1 MERGT
6 LPDNFAE
13 EVMDLEFSIEDNN
26 FQVGTV
32 DRLVYLYSQ
41 AMEYYEGYDNDK
53 YIRFKDRIS
62 RLLMRPTV
70 FSKMNNP
77 EKVETKP
84 KEEKAQEEETKPKKV
99 SEQARMKK
107 KELEISALS
116 QVDVNKT
123 AILHNHRDGQKKMK
137 RAINKDLGQQNVSL
151 KRRLEERRKTN
162 KGGPNR
168 PLSRCYSNLSH
179 DMKSFAPDLSSIQGE
194 ESKYTED
201 STIQSIDKDE
211 KNPDSFVDELG
222 QLGIDDIQINE

>member
-1 MERGT
+1 
-6 LPDNFAE
+6 
-13 EVMDLEFSIEDNN
+13 
-26 FQVGTV
+26 
-32 DRLVYLYSQ
+32 
-41 AMEYYEGYDNDK
+41 MEYYEGYDSDK
-53 YIRFKDRIS
+53 YVRFKDRIS
-62 RLLMRPTV
+62 RLLMKPNV

-77 EKVETKP
+77 EKVEAEP
-84 KEEKAQEEETKPKKV
+84 KEEKAQEEEAKPQPV
-99 SEQARMKK
+99 SDQARMKK

-137 RAINKDLGQQNVSL
+137 RAINRDLGQQNVSL

-162 KGGPNR
+162 KGGATR

-179 DMKSFAPDLSSIQGE
+179 DMKAFAPDLSSIQNE
-194 ESKYTED
+194 ESKYTEG